1 MGKIKN
7 SNQYLKKPVSTA
19 NTKKTF
25 DRYQPGKP
33 GFNRK
38 MMVLTQK

>member
-7 SNQYLKKPVSTA
+7 SNQYQKKPVSTA
-19 NTKKTF
+19 NKKTF

-38 MMVLTQK
+38 